1 MIRLK
6 NGVEIEYD
14 QNFDVFFQR
23 LLSTI
28 ISESAA
34 AVSGR
39 EDAPSDKT
47 AYNKALAKEIMDNS
61 IFVTHQIFEIEKLN
75 ANLAKFLV
83 TGFLFNSIV
92 LSIPDMSDDLS
103 PEPAPENHLI
113 H

>member
-14 QNFDVFFQR
+14 QNFDAFFQR
-23 LLSTI
+23 LLTGI
-28 ISESAA
+28 INESMASINSRTDIPA
-34 AVSGR
+34 
-39 EDAPSDKT
+39 DKA
-47 AYNKALAKEIMDNS
+47 AYNKLLAKEIMDNS

-92 LSIPDMSDDLS
+92 LSIPNMSEDLGS
-103 PEPAPENHLI
+103 NDENHEAI
-113 H
+113 VH

>member
-34 AVSGR
+34 AVNGR
-39 EDAPSDKT
+39 EDAPSDKV

-92 LSIPDMSDDLS
+92 LSIPEMSDDL
-103 PEPAPENHLI
+103 APDAGSKAEIVH
-113 H
+113 